1 MTLLGSGDVIVI
13 ERRYWDRETL
23 LGSRD
28 LLGSSDIIG
37 IRWRYWKLMML
48 SETDD
53 SNCKIMKKIKVCAAE
68 GVRRILYGL

>member
-1 MTLLGSGDVIVI
+1 MTLLESGDVIVI
-13 ERRYWDRETL
+13 ERRYWDRET
-23 LGSRD
+23 

>member
-1 MTLLGSGDVIVI
+1 MTLLESGDVIVI
-13 ERRYWDRETL
+13 ERRYCDRET
-23 LGSRD
+23 

>member
-1 MTLLGSGDVIVI
+1 MESGDVIVI
-13 ERRYWDRETL
+13 ERRYWDRET
-23 LGSRD
+23 